1 MTFGVST
8 HLFHNEV
15 LDAAHLATIR
25 RHGFDAVEVFATPT
39 HVDYRSRERAAE
51 IAGWLKAEGLRAHS
65 IHAPI
70 TSALRDGAWGDVWS
84 NASVDATLRQA
95 AIAETE
101 RAMDFAATIGARF
114 VVIHLGIPDGM
125 KVPAADNDAGVLA
138 RSLAAMAT
146 AARSFDLTL
155 ALEVIPNH
163 LSTPE
168 ALVERLD
175 AAADDETDELA
186 GHGICLDVGHAHMMA
201 ARGARGAVDAVE
213 VVGGHLVTTHIH
225 DNNGRSDDHLVP
237 FQGTIDWS
245 ALVMAF
251 QKVGYDGTWMFE
263 IAAPAAGTDAD
274 ATLARAAKAR
284 QRLEAL
290 GAPIEF

>member
-1 MTFGVST
+1 VHRALSRGPRQGRRPRRVPDALRRDVAAAQSEGPWHVRLPDHGAGQPGLYPVHAENARVRADESRKARALRTAARHSRGAHRGIAVTFGVST

-186 GHGICLDVGHAHMMA
+186 RHGSCLDLGHAHTKA
-201 ARGARGAVDAVE
+201 TRGARGA
-213 VVGGHLVTTHIH
+213 
-225 DNNGRSDDHLVP
+225 
-237 FQGTIDWS
+237 
-245 ALVMAF
+245 
-251 QKVGYDGTWMFE
+251 
-263 IAAPAAGTDAD
+263 
-274 ATLARAAKAR
+274 
-284 QRLEAL
+284 
-290 GAPIEF
+290 